1 MQHPA
6 HAPLGCYICNIS
18 NEVLDLIFSFI
29 PIDVVVSCD
38 GNNVPPI
45 IVLLHVSRQFRNAIL
60 QSKHWLSF
68 KFDFRKLVCPPDG
81 SENLVPE
88 PEAPHPVNALIKTLF
103 GDDAFVE
110 SLQRKTD
117 WAFPSSCPELV
128 LSVTDRLQSFSTTV
142 RKLWLC
148 GQFHF
153 TLDRLPLYPNVDELG
168 VLDDL
173 PSKLPPS
180 TNRINLTRVGETFS
194 NVLHLYLAIPLTS
207 TDSIS
212 SLANLLSFELL
223 VVNEC
228 DYELL
233 GTLQPRFLPLES
245 ASTLAT
251 LRIYGYGLR
260 IAPGFTLAPFTAL
273 QHLKFTEGFG
283 RFDDVLRTVH
293 TKLVSFEAQVYTDAD
308 TEYTHRRGAWSFVH
322 PCFTDLRS
330 IVIEAVCMK
339 KETSVYFLDY
349 MDRCMDLLDE
359 LTVALPQL
367 QFVTMEHAALDVAR
381 LGCLSR
387 FRDLRS
393 LSWILEKPYHCM
405 EGVPP
410 AGHFSNQKRAAT
422 VISDLFADWTT
433 KPNVSVITHR
443 ELLSVPSSI
452 ESKWPLHSTW
462 YDYGGTS
469 RWSLNINALPEHRE
483 LGW

>member
-6 HAPLGCYICNIS
+6 QAPLECYICKIS

-29 PIDVVVSCD
+29 LDDFVSWD
-38 GNNVPPI
+38 GNDVPPV
-45 IVLLHVSRQFRNAIL
+45 IVLLQVSRQFRNAIL
-60 QSKHWLSF
+60 QSKHWLNF
-68 KFDFRKLVCPPDG
+68 KFDFRELVCLPDG
-81 SENLVPE
+81 SVNSVPD
-88 PEAPHPVNALIKTLF
+88 PEAPHPVNSLIKTLLA
-103 GDDAFVE
+103 DDAFVE
-110 SLQRKTD
+110 SLKRKTD

-128 LSVTDRLQSFSTTV
+128 SSVSDRFQGFSMTL

-153 TLDRLPLYPNVDELG
+153 TLDRLPLCPNVDELG

-180 TNRINLTRVGETFS
+180 TNRINLTRVVETFP
-194 NVLHLYLAIPLTS
+194 NVRHLYLAIPLTS
-207 TDSIS
+207 TGSIS

-245 ASTLAT
+245 ASTLKT

-260 IAPGFTLAPFTAL
+260 IAAGFTLAPFTGL
-273 QHLKFTEGFG
+273 QHLKFTDGFG
-283 RFDDVLRTVH
+283 GFDDVLRTVH
-293 TKLVSFEAQVYTDAD
+293 TKLVTFETQVYTDDD
-308 TEYTHRRGAWSFVH
+308 TEYTHLRGAPSFVH
-322 PCFTDLRS
+322 PCLVDLRS
-330 IVIEAVCMK
+330 ILIEAVCMK
-339 KETSVYFLDY
+339 KETSVYFLDH

-359 LTVALPQL
+359 LTGALPQL
-367 QFVTMEHAALDVAR
+367 QIVTMEHAALDVAR
-381 LGCLSR
+381 VGCLSR
-387 FRDLRS
+387 FRDLR
-393 LSWILEKPYHCM
+393 LLTWVLEKPYHCM

-410 AGHFSNQKRAAT
+410 AGNFSNQKRAAT
-422 VISDLFADWTT
+422 VISDLFADRTT
-433 KPNVSVITHR
+433 KPNVSVITHE
-443 ELLSVPSSI
+443 ELFGVPSST
-452 ESKWPLHSTW
+452 EPKWPLHSTW

-469 RWSLNINALPEHRE
+469 RWPLNINALPEHRE